1 MSTSSLMDAIRVAKE
16 NERNAT
22 ESYAGAAQKARNPF
36 ARELFVKL
44 SKFEK
49 YHLEMLTALE
59 RSLQESGKYIQ
70 YEAQGFPRPPSFE
83 ITAAK
88 KPDQKSDIHII
99 TEAREL
105 EEQMQKGYASLAAQA
120 PDGPGKDMFNRMAE
134 EEHKHWLI
142 LNNAWWSLNDNG
154 EWKWT
159 RPGSDPA

>member
-1 MSTSSLMDAIRVAKE
+1 MSTSNLMDAIRVAKE
-16 NERNAT
+16 NERIAN

-36 ARELFVKL
+36 ARELFVQL
-44 SKFEK
+44 SEFEK
-49 YHLEMLTALE
+49 YHLEKLTALE
-59 RSLQESGKYIQ
+59 KSLQESGKFIQ
-70 YEAQGFPRPPSFE
+70 YEAQGFPLPPVFE
-83 ITAAK
+83 IEAAK
-88 KPDQKSDIHII
+88 KPDQKSDMHII

-105 EEQMQKGYASLAAQA
+105 EETMQKSYASLTALA

-142 LNNAWWSLNDNG
+142 LNDAWWSLNDNG